1 MKVESKIN
9 LQGTII
15 SSHTTP
21 TTITFV
27 KGDQFN
33 AEMDDTTGVIVD
45 GKNMTLAAARRKW
58 MHDKLHN
65 WIDGVEE

>member
-27 KGDQFN
+27 KGDQFKQGFTDPTMVIKGGHPIPLASYRREELYSMLDAWIEG
-33 AEMDDTTGVIVD
+33 AE
-45 GKNMTLAAARRKW
+45 
-58 MHDKLHN
+58 
-65 WIDGVEE
+65 E